1 MLVKNLLCQEKN
13 VVSIDVGDSVYTACH
28 RMTENNVSMLVVV
41 NGSEV
46 AGLFSEHDLATNVL
60 DRNLDPRKTMVCTVM
75 SPIVVAVSPHD
86 TIDHA
91 LGLLERH
98 RLHHL
103 LVVDNGRVLDIL
115 SIRQIYS
122 LVNQALATD
131 LNHMRSYIG
140 GDYSVPLPQ

>member
-1 MLVKNLLCQEKN
+1 
-13 VVSIDVGDSVYTACH
+13 
-28 RMTENNVSMLVVV
+28 VVV

-103 LVVDNGRVLDIL
+103 PVVDNGRVIDIL

-122 LVNQALATD
+122 LVNQALAID
-131 LNHMRSYIG
+131 LNHMRAYIG
-140 GDYSVPLPQ
+140 GDYSAPLPQ